1 MKHYFEGIASVPLLL
16 AGVAGGGGGALA
28 ALAVGWLMPPSL
40 AMCAF
45 IQPSQHKFYPL
56 SVSYFYQTCV
66 RPIQHTVVVAT
77 QRHNCHHH
85 RFSPPTLTDSH
96 CNFFVS
102 LCFVSIHCPWC
113 QWVSCKAPVC
123 APLPLPCRAH
133 RNHAPANK
141 PELDKLAKLPQ
152 CDTFTRDTLL
162 ASFIPALG
170 QLSINDN

>member
-16 AGVAGGGGGALA
+16 ADVAGGGGGALA

-66 RPIQHTVVVAT
+66 RPIQHTVFAT

-102 LCFVSIHCPWC
+102 LFFVSRHCPWC
-113 QWVSCKAPVC
+113 QWVSCKKP
-123 APLPLPCRAH
+123 PCVPPCPS
-133 RNHAPANK
+133 PA
-141 PELDKLAKLPQ
+141 ELTATMLLLTSQ
-152 CDTFTRDTLL
+152 NWINWQNCLSVTLL
-162 ASFIPALG
+162 HVTHC
-170 QLSINDN
+170 